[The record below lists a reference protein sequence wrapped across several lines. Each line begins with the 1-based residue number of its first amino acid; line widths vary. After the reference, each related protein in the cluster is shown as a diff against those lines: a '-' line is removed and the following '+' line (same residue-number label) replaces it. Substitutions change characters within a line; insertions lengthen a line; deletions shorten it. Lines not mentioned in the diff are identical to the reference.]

1 MKSIIRKVLL
11 VALVL
16 ITSLGLSAQI
26 AKYDKQNEEILVDGE
41 YYAKLVKSKH
51 NSNGIGLIKNFSI
64 QNREGEELIF
74 LKYRSYKEWDSRIRT
89 YIEKPAYDITFIN
102 GLGKVYIKKQFTV
115 KSVMKLISTNNLIK
129 NDKIDQEAERRFIS
143 VYHGSQGNNQEV
155 KVEVSDID
163 ISNNEIIKEGNT
175 LGKFTEK
182 ISTDAD
188 GKEQTVLK
196 IYTNNGEKIAT
207 ATVDVENPS
216 EWSVLTLSDG
226 MTTDLLYEASF
237 SKEKLFNWMISKK
250 YIK

>member
-102 GLGKVYIKKQFTV
+102 GLGTVNIKKQFTV
-115 KSVMKLISTNNLIK
+115 NSAMELVISNNLIL
-129 NDKIDQEAERRFIS
+129 NDKVDPEAENRFIS
-143 VYHGSQGNNQEV
+143 VNRGTQGNNQEV
-155 KVEVSDID
+155 KGEISDID
-163 ISNNEIIKEGNT
+163 ISNNDIIKEGNN

-182 ISTDAD
+182 TKINNA
-188 GKEQTVLK
+188 GVEQTIIN
-196 IYTNNGEKIAT
+196 IYLSSGEKIAT
-207 ATVDVENPS
+207 ARADLKDPS
-216 EWSVLTLSDG
+216 EWSVYTVSDDK
-226 MTTDLLYEASF
+226 TTDILYEKPF
-237 SKEKLFNWMISKK
+237 SKEKLFNWLISKK
-250 YIK
+250 HIK